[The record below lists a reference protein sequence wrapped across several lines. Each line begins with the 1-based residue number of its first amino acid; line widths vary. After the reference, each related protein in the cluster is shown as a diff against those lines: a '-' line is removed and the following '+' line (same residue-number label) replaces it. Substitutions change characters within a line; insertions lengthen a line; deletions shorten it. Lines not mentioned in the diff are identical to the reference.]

1 MFEQFIQLLNQYSS
15 LSEEEVNYL
24 RELKNGIRFE
34 TLKKN
39 EIVVKEGEIFNSMY
53 FVLNGCIRLYYNMDG
68 YEKTAFFYTKGD
80 FIRSVESYRHELPI
94 IENYQA
100 IEDTLVVHFSKEL
113 LLDLVN
119 RFSNLERI
127 AHIAIE
133 QELISAQNIIYS
145 FIAQTPEERYFEL
158 ISSNREL
165 FLNVNQYYIASYLG
179 ITPESLSRIRKRT
192 ILKDKQN
199 NS

>member
-1 MFEQFIQLLNQYSS
+1 MFEQFIQLLNQYAA
-15 LSEEEVNYL
+15 LSKKEVNYI
-24 RELKNGIRFE
+24 RELKSGIRFE

-80 FIRSVESYRHELPI
+80 FIRSVESYRHEVPI

-100 IEDTLVVHFSKEL
+100 IEDTVVVHFSKAL

-119 RFSNLERI
+119 RFSSLERI

-145 FIAQTPEERYFEL
+145 FIAQSPEERYSDL
-158 ISSNREL
+158 ISSNKEL
-165 FLNVNQYYIASYLG
+165 FLNVNQYYIASFLG

-192 ILKDKQN
+192 ILKDKKT